1 MNITRT
7 VEIVSALEFTGM
19 VRAEILDAVAES
31 GQQEYE
37 YTVEIT
43 NYTPG
48 RPATRFDPPEGA
60 EFEHNAHATTAAS
73 DILALLL
80 VRHGDII
87 QLSDCPDILGSIEAH
102 ENKWIGEELTAEV
115 FESKD
120 AEREYYECCRAEQER
135 W

>member
-19 VRAEILDAVAES
+19 VRAEILDAVAEH
-31 GQQEYE
+31 GPHEHEYD
-37 YTVEIT
+37 VEIT
-43 NYTPG
+43 NFTPG
-48 RPATRFDPPEGA
+48 RPATSLDPPEGA
-60 EFEHNAHATTAAS
+60 EFEHNAHDATVAS

-80 VRHGDII
+80 VRHGEII
-87 QLSDCPDILGSIEAH
+87 QLSDCPAILGSIEAY
-102 ENKWIGEELTAEV
+102 EGKWIDEELTADV
-115 FESKD
+115 FEAKD